1 MGFEIW
7 LLCFFF
13 FKLYLLL
20 QKSSLE
26 SKPNGETEID
36 EAKNEVEEGE
46 IENNC
51 DENSEVYYDKKKS
64 FFDSISCEATEK
76 AKGRSNKPDW
86 RAEKKLNRETFGV
99 SGNNRRGYYRWEIFA
114 NISITFFQS
123 P

>member
-1 MGFEIW
+1 MVRTSLFFTKSNERRLFEIR
-7 LLCFFF
+7 LV
-13 FKLYLLL
+13 FKLHLLL

-51 DENSEVYYDKKKS
+51 DDGSNSEVYYDKKKS

-99 SGNNRRGYYRWEIFA
+99 SGNNRRGYYR
-114 NISITFFQS
+114 
-123 P
+123 

>member
-1 MGFEIW
+1 MSNSNRF
-7 LLCFFF
+7 LKDTKSN
-13 FKLYLLL
+13 KLYLLL

-99 SGNNRRGYYRWEIFA
+99 SGNNRRGYYR
-114 NISITFFQS
+114 
-123 P
+123 